1 MNRHNFQ
8 SLLSRY
14 PQVLRAVLLLVFSS
28 LLAACGGQDV
38 SDLETFIQTTKA
50 KYTGNVESLPE
61 IKPYE
66 SYRYHAASRD
76 PFKPSVSLVKS
87 ISMASR
93 NGIRPDA
100 KRAKEDLEEYPLET
114 LKMVGAMNNDGL
126 TWGIIKAPDN
136 AIYRVRRG
144 NFIGQNHGKIIKI
157 MENKIELTEIVADG
171 MGGWIERPASVTLSE

>member
-1 MNRHNFQ
+1 MNTLTRRI
-8 SLLSRY
+8 SWLL
-14 PQVLRAVLLLVFSS
+14 PA
-28 LLAACGGQDV
+28 LLAISTLSACGGKDV
-38 SDLETFIQTTKA
+38 SDLETFIQTAKA

-66 SYRYHAASRD
+66 SYRYHAATRD

-87 ISMASR
+87 ISLASR
-93 NGIRPDA
+93 NGVQPDA
-100 KRAKEDLEEYPLET
+100 KRAKEDLEQFPTET

-144 NFIGQNHGKIIKI
+144 NYIGQNHGKITKI
-157 MENKIELTEIVADG
+157 LENKIELTEIVADG
-171 MGGWIERPASVTLSE
+171 MGGWIERPATVGLSE